1 MQNTCSTDTAI
12 AASGAGAS
20 SSREYKSLPLAAHFH
35 EQFEVSATNLCCASS
50 KSWTPP
56 EIDGSS
62 SGERARCSVQ
72 PPVEICQDLS
82 MCSSLP
88 NRLSSWLLELTNI
101 IQISSNTLL
110 SYLSYY
116 MLLPGSGIVRCAART
131 WGLDCTRC
139 VLDQPRGSV
148 FKGSSLKKKPQ
159 WQTATVSSSVPG
171 VPYVPQ
177 YLNPFLINS
186 CSWCHREGR
195 NHEKPYNSVGI
206 TLFVLFRVLRPLRV
220 VCEGIIATFQVSG
233 LQTT

>member
-1 MQNTCSTDTAI
+1 MGEIKQNTCSTDTAI

-20 SSREYKSLPLAAHFH
+20 SSREYKSLPLEALSH

-101 IQISSNTLL
+101 IQYVTKLLHVTTWIWHRSMCRQDLRPGLHSLRLGPAEGKHVQRELLEEKTSVADCHCLAQCPRCPICPTISEPL
-110 SYLSYY
+110 
-116 MLLPGSGIVRCAART
+116 
-131 WGLDCTRC
+131 
-139 VLDQPRGSV
+139 LDQ
-148 FKGSSLKKKPQ
+148 L
-159 WQTATVSSSVPG
+159 
-171 VPYVPQ
+171 
-177 YLNPFLINS
+177 
-186 CSWCHREGR
+186 
-195 NHEKPYNSVGI
+195 
-206 TLFVLFRVLRPLRV
+206 
-220 VCEGIIATFQVSG
+220 
-233 LQTT
+233 LQLMS

>member
-1 MQNTCSTDTAI
+1 MGEIKQNECSTDTAI

-101 IQISSNTLL
+101 IQYVTKLL
-110 SYLSYY
+110 HVTTCYYLDLASFDVQ
-116 MLLPGSGIVRCAART
+116 PGLEAWIALAASWT
-131 WGLDCTRC
+131 S
-139 VLDQPRGSV
+139 RGEACS
-148 FKGSSLKKKPQ
+148 KGAP
-159 WQTATVSSSVPG
+159 
-171 VPYVPQ
+171 
-177 YLNPFLINS
+177 
-186 CSWCHREGR
+186 
-195 NHEKPYNSVGI
+195 
-206 TLFVLFRVLRPLRV
+206 
-220 VCEGIIATFQVSG
+220 
-233 LQTT
+233 